1 MPAYRDETTNT
12 WYTKFYY
19 VDWTGTRKQKFKRGF
34 STKREAAAWERDFLD
49 KQTASPNMTFKSL
62 KELYFEDM
70 ATRLR
75 ENTIKSKKAVV
86 DTKILP
92 YFENLNIDEIKSPAI
107 RKWQGEILSQGFSQS
122 YVRYVHTQLSSIF
135 NYAVTHYNLSE
146 NPCKRAGTIGSTKT
160 KEIEFWTIDEYNE
173 FIPRVNPKYVM
184 AFKVLYWSGL
194 RVGELMALTPKDIV
208 LENRIINVDKSYQKI
223 KKKDVITAPKTP
235 GSIRKVTIPDTL
247 CIELKEYMA
256 GFYDLSDTDRIFIFS
271 KQMLNKE
278 ITKVCNEM
286 DLKRITVHDI
296 RHSHV
301 SLLIELGFPPLLIA
315 ERVGHDKV
323 ETTLNTYG
331 HLYPNKHSEVADKL
345 ETLIK

>member
-1 MPAYRDETTNT
+1 MPAYKDESTNT

-75 ENTIKSKKAVV
+75 ENTIKSKIAVV

-135 NYAVTHYNLSE
+135 NYGVTHYNLSE

-160 KEIEFWTIDEYNE
+160 KEIVFWTIDEYNE
-173 FIPRVNPKYVM
+173 FIPHVNPKYAM

-194 RVGELMALTPKDIV
+194 RVGELMALTPNDID

-223 KKKDVITAPKTP
+223 NKKDVITDPKTP
-235 GSIRKVTIPDTL
+235 GSIRKVTVPDTL
-247 CIELKEYMA
+247 CNELKEYMA
-256 GFYDLSDTDRIFIFS
+256 GFYKLPDTDRIFYFS

-278 ITKVCNEM
+278 ITKVCYEN

>member
-1 MPAYRDETTNT
+1 MPAYKDETTNS

-19 VDWTGTRKQKFKRGF
+19 TDWTGTKKQKKKRGF

-62 KELYFEDM
+62 TALYFEDM

-92 YFENLNIDEIKSPAI
+92 YFENMNIDEIKSPTI

-122 YVRYVHTQLSSIF
+122 YVRYVHTQLSAIF
-135 NYAVTHYNLSE
+135 NYGVTHYNLAE
-146 NPCKRAGTIGSTKT
+146 NPCKRAGTIGSSKS
-160 KEIEFWTIDEYNE
+160 KGIEFWTIDEFNT
-173 FIPRVNPKYVM
+173 FIPNVNPKYAM

-194 RVGELMALTPKDIV
+194 RVGELMALTKNDIN

-223 KKKDVITAPKTP
+223 KKKDVITDPKTP
-235 GSIRKVTIPDTL
+235 GSVRKVTIPETL
-247 CIELKEYMA
+247 CNELVDYMNS
-256 GFYDLSDTDRIFIFS
+256 FYDLCDTDRIFFFS

-278 ITKVCNEM
+278 ITKICNDIE
-286 DLKRITVHDI
+286 LNRITVHDL
-296 RHSHV
+296 RHSHA

-315 ERVGHDKV
+315 ERLGHDKV
-323 ETTLNTYG
+323 ETTLNIYG
-331 HLYPNKHSEVADKL
+331 HLYPNKHSEVANKL